1 MKCLN
6 HTEEIMPPH
15 LKSNL
20 SELERRA
27 ALVPSFFIYKIPM
40 AEERRGSAFSNGND
54 YVDHSSR

>member
-1 MKCLN
+1 MKFLH

-27 ALVPSFFIYKIPM
+27 ALVP
-40 AEERRGSAFSNGND
+40 
-54 YVDHSSR
+54 

>member
-1 MKCLN
+1 MKFLN

-27 ALVPSFFIYKIPM
+27 TLVPSFFIYKIPM
-40 AEERRGSAFSNGND
+40 AEAR
-54 YVDHSSR
+54 